1 MFFRGVITA
10 IVTPF
15 DPRDGVDAGA
25 LSDHAAWMVRQGVRG
40 LLGAGTVGEG
50 GTLSRDERRLVCRT
64 LVEAADGR
72 APVTMAVSAERAALS
87 VQFAK
92 DAADSGAQALMVLPP
107 VLYHADADELITFFT
122 TVAAATELPLMV
134 YNSPASSRNDM
145 SPSTIAQIFAEI
157 GKVVAVKECSE
168 DARRMAAILGA
179 TNSRMEVLVGADD
192 CALEGLCAGA
202 GGWVSGCSN
211 IAPTECVQLFDLC
224 ESGELLAA
232 RDLYLRLLPLARL
245 DNHPK
250 LVQIFKAAL
259 DRIGR
264 FGGPVRPP
272 RGQLTEDEVDRLD
285 QALLDLLGDTLQ
297 TATTR
302 LSRSG

>member
-10 IVTPF
+10 ILTPF
-15 DPRDGVDAGA
+15 DRRDTVDARA
-25 LSDHAAWMVRQGVRG
+25 LSEHAAWMIGHGVHG

-50 GTLSRDERRLVCRT
+50 ATLSRDERRLICRT
-64 LVEAADGR
+64 LVEAAGGTV
-72 APVTMAVSAERAALS
+72 PVTMAVSAERAALS
-87 VQFAK
+87 VEFAK
-92 DAADSGAQALMVLPP
+92 DAAEAGAQGLMVLPP
-107 VLYHADADELITFFT
+107 VLYHADHDELIAFFA
-122 TVAAATELPLMV
+122 TVAAATELPLMI

-145 SPSTIAQIFAEI
+145 SPSTIAEVFSEI
-157 GKVVAVKECSE
+157 ENVVAVKECSE

-211 IAPTECVQLFDLC
+211 IAPAECAQLFDLC

-232 RDLYLRLLPLARL
+232 RALYLRLLPLARL

-272 RGQLTEDEVDRLD
+272 RGLLTEDEVDRLD
-285 QALLDLLGDTLQ
+285 QALFDLLSDTMQ
-297 TATTR
+297 TAKTL